1 METRTLE
8 TLETL
13 ATFLANNAYSVV
25 ATGISFYCTSL
36 IYRLYFHPLAGFPGP
51 KLAAATRWYEFY
63 YDVIQRG
70 TYVYKVEEMHEK
82 YGPIVRINPHEI
94 VIKDADFYNQV
105 YVAGNTRRTERW
117 ARYATGV
124 GVDGKSGLF
133 YLSAGSHVMTVSHE
147 HHRLRRKPLE
157 PFFSRLGIDRI
168 EPLIIEEA
176 KLLND
181 RLQSSSGSGRILRL
195 DYVFS
200 AFAGDVITQICSEG
214 GPTMMN
220 NQDFG
225 KDWDYLLLAGTKH
238 LPLFMHFPVLTI
250 LVRMMP
256 TALLLRLLP
265 AVASFKVAH
274 ELATSHVI
282 DAKRESLSLD
292 SSEIQQ
298 DTKSSLFRHIL
309 SPPSAGGLPDSE
321 RDTERLT
328 REAMVLFGAG
338 TVTTART
345 LNLICY
351 YILSDGHMRERL
363 AEELRSVMARYP
375 TNMPTW
381 QELERL
387 PYLYALVREG
397 LSYGVMRR
405 LPRVFPDTALH
416 YKQWTIPPGTPVGMA
431 AYSLHTDPEVYPE
444 PFKFRPERW
453 LGQSDPSND
462 MNRNWVAFS
471 RGSRSCLGMNLAYA
485 EMYWA
490 LAVLFRPD
498 APKLELFE
506 TEEKDVEHVVDTT
519 IALPRLDSRGA
530 RVKVC

>member
-1 METRTLE
+1 
-8 TLETL
+8 
-13 ATFLANNAYSVV
+13 
-25 ATGISFYCTSL
+25 
-36 IYRLYFHPLAGFPGP
+36 
-51 KLAAATRWYEFY
+51 
-63 YDVIQRG
+63 
-70 TYVYKVEEMHEK
+70 MHGK

-94 VIKDADFYNQV
+94 VIKDADFYNQI
-105 YVAGNTRRTERW
+105 YVAGNTRRTEKW
-117 ARYATGV
+117 GRYATGV
-124 GVDGKSGLF
+124 GVDG
-133 YLSAGSHVMTVSHE
+133 SHVMTVSHE
-147 HHRLRRKPLE
+147 LHRLRRKPLD

-181 RLQSSSGSGRILRL
+181 RLQSSRGSGSILRL
-195 DYVFS
+195 DHVFS

-220 NQDFG
+220 NPDFG
-225 KDWDYLLLAGTKH
+225 KDWDHLLLAGTKQ
-238 LPLFMHFPVLTI
+238 LPLFMHFPVLTT
-250 LVRMMP
+250 LVRLIP
-256 TALLLRLLP
+256 TVLLLRMLP
-265 AVASFKVAH
+265 AVASFKLAH
-274 ELATSHVI
+274 ELATNHIVS
-282 DAKRESLSLD
+282 AKGESLSLD
-292 SSEIQQ
+292 ASKVRR

-309 SPPSAGGLPDSE
+309 SPPSAGGLPESE
-321 RDTERLT
+321 RDTERLA

-351 YILSDGHMRERL
+351 YILRDSQMRDRL
-363 AEELRSVMARYP
+363 AEELRSVMAGYP

-397 LSYGVMRR
+397 LRLSYGVMRR

-416 YKQWTIPPGTPVGMA
+416 YRQWTIPRGTPVGMA
-431 AYSLHTDPEVYPE
+431 AYSLHTDPEIYPD

-453 LGQSDPSND
+453 LGQSEPGNN

-471 RGSRSCLGMNLAYA
+471 RGSRSCLGVNLAYA

-506 TEEKDVEHVVDTT
+506 TEEKDVEHVVDFT
-519 IALPRLDSRGA
+519 IALPRLDSQGT
-530 RVKVC
+530 RVTVC